1 MSVEYNCILIRFGEI
16 FLKGHNKKYFEDLLI
31 NNIKNALN
39 TSAADCSARVG
50 WE

>member
-31 NNIKNALN
+31 NNIKSALKPLKY
-39 TSAADCSARVG
+39 TF
-50 WE
+50 